1 MVLIKNPEAM
11 KKSGE
16 SEFLTTTFDQALA
29 SLAQARERTN
39 LELVCREVGTV
50 TFLGNSI
57 ARVVGLPN
65 VRSQEQVKFSDSSI
79 GLAFNLDPHEI
90 GVVLLD
96 NHTAIKAGSQVQR
109 TGRVLD
115 TPVGEGLLGRVMTA
129 LGVPLDQAGPLPVLE
144 RRPLERPAPTIMER
158 DPVSVPLQTGIK
170 VIDALVPI
178 GRGQRQLIIGD
189 RQTGKTAIALDTIL
203 NQKKQNVICIYCAI
217 GQRSDAVAQ
226 LIATLRG
233 KGAMDYCIVVVAS
246 GEDTPALQYITPY
259 AATTMAEYF
268 MEKGRDVLIV
278 YDDLIHHARAYRE
291 LSLLLRRPPGR
302 EAFPGDIFY
311 LHSRLLERSTC
322 LRSDLGGGSLTALPI
337 VETEAG
343 NLSAYIPTNLVSITD
358 GQIYLTPT
366 LFQRGVLPAVD
377 VGRSVSRV
385 GGKAQL
391 PAYRAVAGDLRLMY
405 SQFQEL
411 ESFARFGTR
420 LDESTQHT
428 LARGRR
434 LRAVLQQDQQHPLTV
449 SQQIALLLAA
459 NAGLLD
465 KVPIAN
471 VPKAEALICGAVE
484 QQLPDVCQR
493 ILLDEKLTD
502 KDCDLLLQMA
512 DGLINPQ

>member
-1 MVLIKNPEAM
+1 MEELRTSAPLMNA
-11 KKSGE
+11 
-16 SEFLTTTFDQALA
+16 FTQTLA
-29 SLAQARERTN
+29 SFVQAREQTS
-39 LELVCREVGTV
+39 LELNCQEVGTV

-57 ARVVGLPN
+57 ARVAGLPN
-65 VRSQEQVKFSDSSI
+65 VRSQEQVRFADGSM
-79 GLAFNLDPHEI
+79 GLAFNLDPDEV
-90 GVVLLD
+90 GVVLL
-96 NHTAIKAGSQVQR
+96 NNYTTIKAGSQVQR

-115 TPVGEGLLGRVMTA
+115 TPVGEGLLGRVVTA
-129 LGVPLDQAGPLPVLE
+129 LGTPLDQGGPLPVLE
-144 RRPLERPAPTIMER
+144 RRPIERPAPTIMER
-158 DPVSVPLQTGIK
+158 SPVSVPLQTGIK
-170 VIDALVPI
+170 VVDALVPI
-178 GRGQRQLIIGD
+178 GRGQRQLILGD
-189 RQTGKTAIALDTIL
+189 RQTGKTSIALDTML
-203 NQKKQNVICIYCAI
+203 NQKHQDVICIYCAI

-226 LIATLRG
+226 LIATLHHQ
-233 KGAMDYCIVVVAS
+233 GAMDYCLVVVAS

-259 AATTMAEYF
+259 AATAMAEYF
-268 MEKGRDVLIV
+268 MEQGRDVLIV

-311 LHSRLLERSTC
+311 LHSRLLERATC
-322 LRSDLGGGSLTALPI
+322 LRPDLGGGSLTALPI

-366 LFQRGVLPAVD
+366 LFQKGLLPAVD

-391 PAYRAVAGDLRLMY
+391 PVYRAVAGDLRLMY

-420 LDESTQHT
+420 LDESTQQT
-428 LARGRR
+428 LTRGRR
-434 LRAVLQQDQQHPLTV
+434 IRAVLRQDQYHPLTV
-449 SQQIALLLAA
+449 SQQIILLLAA

-465 KVPIAN
+465 N
-471 VPKAEALICGAVE
+471 VSISDIPQAEALLCDAVE

-493 ILLDEKLTD
+493 ISLGKKL
-502 KDCDLLLQMA
+502 KDNDCELLLQIARQLLHPGPME
-512 DGLINPQ
+512 GKS

>member
-1 MVLIKNPEAM
+1 ME
-11 KKSGE
+11 E
-16 SEFLTTTFDQALA
+16 SRTSAPLMNASTQTLA
-29 SLAQARERTN
+29 SFAQAREQTS
-39 LELVCREVGTV
+39 LELSCQEVGTV

-57 ARVVGLPN
+57 ARVAGLPN
-65 VRSQEQVKFSDSSI
+65 VRSQEQVRFADGSM
-79 GLAFNLDPHEI
+79 GLAFNLDPDEV
-90 GVVLLD
+90 GVVLL
-96 NHTAIKAGSQVQR
+96 NNYTTIKAGSQVQR

-115 TPVGEGLLGRVMTA
+115 TPVGEGLLGRVVTA
-129 LGVPLDQAGPLPVLE
+129 LGIPLDQGGPLPVLE
-144 RRPLERPAPTIMER
+144 RRPIERPAPTIMER
-158 DPVSVPLQTGIK
+158 SPVSVPLQTGIK
-170 VIDALVPI
+170 VVDALVPI
-178 GRGQRQLIIGD
+178 GRGQRQLILGD
-189 RQTGKTAIALDTIL
+189 RQTGKTSIALDTML
-203 NQKKQNVICIYCAI
+203 NQKHQDVICIYCAI

-226 LIATLRG
+226 LIATLHHQ
-233 KGAMDYCIVVVAS
+233 GAMDYCLVVVAS

-259 AATTMAEYF
+259 AATAMAEYF
-268 MEKGRDVLIV
+268 MEQGRDVLIV

-311 LHSRLLERSTC
+311 LHSRLLERATC

-366 LFQRGVLPAVD
+366 LFQQGLLPAVD

-420 LDESTQHT
+420 LDESTQQT

-434 LRAVLQQDQQHPLTV
+434 IRAVLRQDQYHPLTV
-449 SQQIALLLAA
+449 SQQIILLLTA

-465 KVPIAN
+465 HVSIADI
-471 VPKAEALICGAVE
+471 PQTEALLCGAVE

-493 ILLDEKLTD
+493 ILLGKKLTD
-502 KDCDLLLQMA
+502 DDCELLLQIATQLLRPMEEK
-512 DGLINPQ
+512 

>member
-1 MVLIKNPEAM
+1 ME
-11 KKSGE
+11 KSRT
-16 SEFLTTTFDQALA
+16 SAPLMNAFTQTLRFF
-29 SLAQARERTN
+29 AQAREQSS
-39 LELVCREVGTV
+39 LELSCQEVGTV

-65 VRSQEQVKFSDSSI
+65 VRSQEQVKFADGSM
-79 GLAFNLDPHEI
+79 GLAFNLDPDEV
-90 GVVLLD
+90 GVVLL
-96 NHTAIKAGSQVQR
+96 NNYTTIKAGSQVQR

-115 TPVGEGLLGRVMTA
+115 TPVGEGLLGRVVTA
-129 LGVPLDQAGPLPVLE
+129 LGTPLDQGRPLPVLE
-144 RRPLERPAPTIMER
+144 RRPIERPAPTIMER
-158 DPVSVPLQTGIK
+158 SPVSVPLQTGIK
-170 VIDALVPI
+170 VVDALVPI
-178 GRGQRQLIIGD
+178 GRGQRQLILGD
-189 RQTGKTAIALDTIL
+189 RQTGKTSIALDTML
-203 NQKKQNVICIYCAI
+203 NQKHHDVICIYCAI

-226 LIATLRG
+226 LIATLHHQ
-233 KGAMDYCIVVVAS
+233 GAMDYCLVVVAS

-259 AATTMAEYF
+259 AATAMAEYF
-268 MEKGRDVLIV
+268 MEQGRDVLIV

-366 LFQRGVLPAVD
+366 LFQKGLLPAID

-420 LDESTQHT
+420 LDESTQQT

-434 LRAVLQQDQQHPLTV
+434 IRAVLQQDQYHPLTV
-449 SQQIALLLAA
+449 SQQIILLLTA
-459 NAGLLD
+459 NAGMLD
-465 KVPIAN
+465 NLPISN
-471 VPKAEALICGAVE
+471 IPQTEALLCNAVE

-493 ILLDEKLTD
+493 ILLGNKLTD
-502 KDCDLLLQMA
+502 DDCELLLQIAKQM
-512 DGLINPQ
+512 LRPMEEK

>member
-1 MVLIKNPEAM
+1 MQNT
-11 KKSGE
+11 KS
-16 SEFLTTTFDQALA
+16 STSLTTALDQTLA
-29 SLAQARERTN
+29 SFAQARTQTT
-39 LELVCREVGTV
+39 LELTCREVGTV

-65 VRSQEQVKFSDSSI
+65 VRSQEQVKFADGSI
-79 GLAFNLDPHEI
+79 GLAFNLDPNEV
-90 GVVLLD
+90 GVVLLN
-96 NHTAIKAGSQVQR
+96 NHTDIKAGSQVQR

-115 TPVGEGLLGRVMTA
+115 TSVGESLLGRVVTA
-129 LGVPLDQAGPLPVLE
+129 LGTPLDQGGPLPLLE
-144 RRPLERPAPTIMER
+144 RRPIERPAPTIMER
-158 DPVSVPLQTGIK
+158 APVRVPLQTGIK

-178 GRGQRQLIIGD
+178 GRGQRQLIVGD

-203 NQKKQNVICIYCAI
+203 NQKKHNVICIYCAI

-226 LIATLRG
+226 LIATLRHE
-233 KGAMDYCIVVVAS
+233 GAMDHCIVVVAS
-246 GEDTPALQYITPY
+246 GEETPALQYITPY
-259 AATTMAEYF
+259 TATAMAEYF
-268 MEKGRDVLIV
+268 MDKGRDVLIV

-366 LFQRGVLPAVD
+366 LFQKGVLPAVD

-391 PAYRAVAGDLRLMY
+391 SAYRAVAGDLRLMY

-420 LDESTQHT
+420 LDESTQQS
-428 LARGRR
+428 LVRGRR
-434 LRAVLQQDQQHPLTV
+434 IRAVLRQDQQHPLTV

-459 NAGLLD
+459 NIGLLD
-465 KVPIAN
+465 EVPLAKI
-471 VPKAEALICGAVE
+471 PDIEALLCRTVE

-493 ILLDEKLTD
+493 IVLGEKLSNE
-502 KDCDLLLQMA
+502 DCQALLEIARQSLHLVS
-512 DGLINPQ
+512 G

>member
-1 MVLIKNPEAM
+1 ME
-11 KKSGE
+11 E
-16 SEFLTTTFDQALA
+16 SRTSAPLMNVFTLA
-29 SLAQARERTN
+29 SFAQAREQTS
-39 LELVCREVGTV
+39 LELSCQEVGTV

-57 ARVVGLPN
+57 ARVAGLPN
-65 VRSQEQVKFSDSSI
+65 VRSQEQVRFADGSM
-79 GLAFNLDPHEI
+79 GLAFNLDADEV
-90 GVVLLD
+90 GVVLL
-96 NHTAIKAGSQVQR
+96 NNYTTIKAGSQVQR

-115 TPVGEGLLGRVMTA
+115 TPVGEGLLGRVVTA
-129 LGVPLDQAGPLPVLE
+129 LGKPLDQGGPLPVLE
-144 RRPLERPAPTIMER
+144 RRPIERPAPTIMER
-158 DPVSVPLQTGIK
+158 SPVSVPLQTGIK
-170 VIDALVPI
+170 VVDALVPI
-178 GRGQRQLIIGD
+178 GRGQRQLILGD
-189 RQTGKTAIALDTIL
+189 RQTGKTSIALDTML
-203 NQKKQNVICIYCAI
+203 NQKHQDVICIYCAI

-226 LIATLRG
+226 LIATLHHQ
-233 KGAMDYCIVVVAS
+233 GAMGYCLVVVAS

-259 AATTMAEYF
+259 AATAMAEYF
-268 MEKGRDVLIV
+268 MEQGRDVLIV

-311 LHSRLLERSTC
+311 LHSRLLERATC
-322 LRSDLGGGSLTALPI
+322 LRPDLGGGSLTALPI

-366 LFQRGVLPAVD
+366 LFQQGLLPAVD

-391 PAYRAVAGDLRLMY
+391 SAYRSVAGDLRLMY

-420 LDESTQHT
+420 LDESTQQT

-434 LRAVLQQDQQHPLTV
+434 IRAVLQQDQYHPLTV
-449 SQQIALLLAA
+449 SQQIILLLTA

-465 KVPIAN
+465 HVSIADI
-471 VPKAEALICGAVE
+471 PQAEALLCGAVE
-484 QQLPDVCQR
+484 PQLPDVCQR
-493 ILLDEKLTD
+493 ILLGKKLTD
-502 KDCDLLLQMA
+502 DDCELLLQIATQLLGPMEEK
-512 DGLINPQ
+512 

>member
-1 MVLIKNPEAM
+1 ME
-11 KKSGE
+11 E
-16 SEFLTTTFDQALA
+16 SRTPAPLSTAFNQTLTSF
-29 SLAQARERTN
+29 AQAREQTRLALT
-39 LELVCREVGTV
+39 CREVGTV

-57 ARVVGLPN
+57 ARVAGLPN
-65 VRSQEQVKFSDSSI
+65 VRSQEQVRFADGSM
-79 GLAFNLDPHEI
+79 GLAFNLDPDEV
-90 GVVLLD
+90 GVVLL
-96 NHTAIKAGSQVQR
+96 NNYTKIKAGSQVQR

-115 TPVGEGLLGRVMTA
+115 TPVGESLLGRAVTA
-129 LGVPLDQAGPLPVLE
+129 LGTPLDQGGPLPVLE
-144 RRPLERPAPTIMER
+144 RRPIERPAPTIMER
-158 DPVSVPLQTGIK
+158 APVSVPLQTGIK
-170 VIDALVPI
+170 VVDALVPI
-178 GRGQRQLIIGD
+178 GRGQRQLILGD
-189 RQTGKTAIALDTIL
+189 RQTGKTAIALDTML
-203 NQKKQNVICIYCAI
+203 NQKNQDVICIYCAI
-217 GQRSDAVAQ
+217 GQRSDAIAQ
-226 LIATLRG
+226 LIDTLRHQ
-233 KGAMDYCIVVVAS
+233 GAMDYCLVVVAS

-259 AATTMAEYF
+259 AATAMAEYF
-268 MEKGRDVLIV
+268 MEQGRDVLIV

-366 LFQRGVLPAVD
+366 LFQKGLLPAVD

-420 LDESTQHT
+420 LDESTQKT

-434 LRAVLQQDQQHPLTV
+434 IRAVLRQDQYHPLTV
-449 SQQIALLLAA
+449 SQQIILLLTA
-459 NAGLLD
+459 NVGLLD
-465 KVPIAN
+465 SVPISDMAQ
-471 VPKAEALICGAVE
+471 AEALLCDAVA

-493 ILLDEKLTD
+493 ILLGEKLTD
-502 KDCDLLLQMA
+502 DDCELLLKVAKQLLGPMEE
-512 DGLINPQ
+512 Q